1 MTVYNNIAA
10 MIGNTPMVKL
20 GRLFEHAHFDVYAK
34 LEMHNPGGSVK
45 DRPAKAML
53 LAAFEEGRIKPG
65 SVIVESS
72 SGNLAVGLAQLC
84 NTMGFTFIC
93 VVDPK
98 TTEANLRVLRAYG
111 ARIDLV
117 KKPDPETGEFVPAR
131 LARVRRW
138 LKRLPDAFWP
148 NQYSNKNNALSHQQT
163 TMAEMAADLPHL
175 DYLFCGVSTCG
186 TIRGCVDYIR
196 LNGLKTKVIAVDAEG
211 SIIFG
216 GEKGKITRMLPGLG
230 AGIKPG
236 LCPDE
241 GIYEIVKV
249 NDRDCIAGCRKLV
262 RMESIL
268 AGGSSGGVIRAVEKY
283 SPYIE
288 PGSTCAVLLPDRGE
302 RYLNTVYDDTWV
314 SQLFGNALTADLHKQ
329 GGAIEE

>member
-1 MTVYNNIAA
+1 MTVYNNIAS

-20 GRLFEHAHFDVYAK
+20 GRLFEHAHFDIYAK

-53 LAAFEEGRIKPG
+53 LAALEEGRIRPG

-148 NQYSNKNNALSHQQT
+148 NQYGNKNNSLSHQQT

-216 GEKGKITRMLPGLG
+216 GEKGKVTRMLPGLG

-241 GIYEIVKV
+241 GIHEIVKV
-249 NDRDCIAGCRKLV
+249 NDRDCITGCRKLV

-314 SQLFGNALTADLHKQ
+314 SKWFGNDFTAGLHKQ